1 LHCQHVMLTMSV
13 ANTALATAVLVSMA
27 KVGFSGPD
35 LMNAGQVSREFLSV
49 ER

>member
-1 LHCQHVMLTMSV
+1 MLAMSV
-13 ANTALATAVLVSMA
+13 ANTALATAVLVSLV

-35 LMNAGQVSREFLSV
+35 VMDAGQVSRELLFV

>member
-1 LHCQHVMLTMSV
+1 MSV
-13 ANTALATAVLVSMA
+13 ADTVLATAVLDLMV

-35 LMNAGQVSREFLSV
+35 SMDAGQVSRELLSV